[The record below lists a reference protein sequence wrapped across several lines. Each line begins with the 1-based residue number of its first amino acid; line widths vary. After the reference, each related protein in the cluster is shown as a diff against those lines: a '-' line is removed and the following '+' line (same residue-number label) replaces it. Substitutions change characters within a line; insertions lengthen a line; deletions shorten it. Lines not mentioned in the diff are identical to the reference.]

1 MILMIKK
8 NAMETDITHTN
19 ERFSVLS
26 ESSEFLNL
34 ILNNINSCIMLLDK
48 DLKLRAYNDPLLSIF
63 SNKKNENLLY
73 RKCGE
78 VIGCAYQIEEQKLC
92 GNTSM
97 CRTCDLRISALTS
110 YANNEA
116 IFKEKITKPF
126 FNFEGQ
132 KIDKHLQFSTRLFH
146 YQKEKYIIMIL
157 EDITELV
164 TIKEKIVNLENSLS

>member
-1 MILMIKK
+1 
-8 NAMETDITHTN
+8 METDLTHTN

-34 ILNNINSCIMLLDK
+34 ILNNINCCIMLLDK

-63 SNKKNENLLY
+63 SNKKNENLMY

-97 CRTCDLRISALTS
+97 CRTCELRISALHS

-116 IFKEKITKPF
+116 IYNEKITKPF
-126 FNFEGQ
+126 FDFDGV
-132 KIDKHLQFSTRLFH
+132 KIEKHLQFSTRLFS
-146 YQKEKYIIMIL
+146 YQKEKYIILIL

-164 TIKEKIVNLENSLS
+164 TIKEKVINLVNDHS

>member
-1 MILMIKK
+1 M
-8 NAMETDITHTN
+8 AMKTDITHTN

-63 SNKKNENLLY
+63 SNKKNENLMY

-92 GNTSM
+92 GDTSM
-97 CRTCDLRISALTS
+97 CRICELRISALNS
-110 YANNEA
+110 YASNEA
-116 IFKEKITKPF
+116 IFNEKITKPF
-126 FNFEGQ
+126 FNFEGV
-132 KIDKHLQFSTRLFH
+132 KVEKHLQFSTRLFS

-164 TIKEKIVNLENSLS
+164 TIKEKVINLVNDHS

>member
-1 MILMIKK
+1 MD
-8 NAMETDITHTN
+8 TDLTHTN

-34 ILNNINSCIMLLDK
+34 ILNNISSCIMLLDK
-48 DLKLRAYNDPLLSIF
+48 DLMLRAYNDPLLSIF
-63 SNKKNENLLY
+63 SNKKGENLLY

-97 CRTCDLRISALTS
+97 CRTCELRISVLKS

-116 IFKEKITKPF
+116 IFNSKVTKPF
-126 FNFEGQ
+126 FNFEGE
-132 KIDKHLQFSTRLFH
+132 KIDKHLQFSTRMFV
-146 YQKEKYIIMIL
+146 YKKEKYIILIL
-157 EDITELV
+157 EDITDLV
-164 TIKEKIVNLENSLS
+164 NIKEKVTKLLSDHH

>member
-1 MILMIKK
+1 MIKK
-8 NAMETDITHTN
+8 IAMETDITHTN
-19 ERFSVLS
+19 ERFSVLR

-34 ILNNINSCIMLLDK
+34 ILNNIKSCIMLLDK
-48 DLKLRAYNDPLLSIF
+48 DLKLRAYNDPLLTIF

-97 CRTCDLRISALTS
+97 CRTCELRISALNS

-116 IFKEKITKPF
+116 IFNEKITKPF
-126 FNFEGQ
+126 FNLEGV
-132 KIDKHLQFSTRLFH
+132 KVEKHLQFSTRLFP

-164 TIKEKIVNLENSLS
+164 TIKEKINSLENHS

>member
-1 MILMIKK
+1 
-8 NAMETDITHTN
+8 METDITHTN
-19 ERFSVLS
+19 EQFSALS
-26 ESSEFLNL
+26 KSSEFLNL

-48 DLKLRAYNDPLLSIF
+48 DLMLRAYNEPLLSIF
-63 SNKKNENLLY
+63 SNKRNENLMY

-97 CRTCDLRISALTS
+97 CRSCELRISALNS
-110 YANNEA
+110 YVRNEA
-116 IFKEKITKPF
+116 IFNEKITKPF
-126 FNFEGQ
+126 FNFEGV
-132 KIDKHLQFSTRLFH
+132 KVDKHLQFSTRLFP

-164 TIKEKIVNLENSLS
+164 TVKEKISSLVNHHS

>member
-1 MILMIKK
+1 
-8 NAMETDITHTN
+8 METNITHTN

-26 ESSEFLNL
+26 ESSDFLNL
-34 ILNNINSCIMLLDK
+34 ILNNISSCIMLLDK

-63 SNKKNENLLY
+63 SNKKNENLMY

-92 GNTSM
+92 GDTSM
-97 CRTCDLRISALTS
+97 CRTCELRISALNS
-110 YANNEA
+110 YISDKA
-116 IFKEKITKPF
+116 IFNEKITKPF
-126 FNFEGQ
+126 FNFEGV
-132 KIDKHLQFSTRLFH
+132 KVDKHLQFSTRLFP

-164 TIKEKIVNLENSLS
+164 SVKEKMDHLIKDHS

>member
-1 MILMIKK
+1 
-8 NAMETDITHTN
+8 METDITHTN

-63 SNKKNENLLY
+63 SNKKNENLMY

-78 VIGCAYQIEEQKLC
+78 VIGCAYQIEEEKLC

-97 CRTCDLRISALTS
+97 CRTCELRISALNS
-110 YANNEA
+110 YASNEA
-116 IFKEKITKPF
+116 IFNEKITKPF
-126 FNFEGQ
+126 FNFDGVKVE
-132 KIDKHLQFSTRLFH
+132 KHLQYSTRLFP

-164 TIKEKIVNLENSLS
+164 TIKKKIINLVSNHS

>member
-1 MILMIKK
+1 MTKK
-8 NAMETDITHTN
+8 PVMETDLTHTN

-73 RKCGE
+73 RKCGD
-78 VIGCAYQIEEQKLC
+78 VIGCAYQIQEEKLC

-97 CRTCDLRISALTS
+97 CRTCELRISALQS

-116 IFKEKITKPF
+116 IFKKRVSKPF
-126 FNFEGQ
+126 FNFEGE
-132 KIDKHLQFSTRLFH
+132 KLNKHLQFSTRLFS
-146 YQKEKYIIMIL
+146 YQKEKYIILIL
-157 EDITELV
+157 EDITDLV
-164 TIKEKIVNLENSLS
+164 NMKEKLNNLENDLPKK